1 MSWSDLERLVETAEL
16 DTAIRRGLRH
26 CRSVREL
33 LLAAGRLGF
42 VIHLDDLRQAR
53 AIDQGGA
60 TAGDAGAAGDRA
72 APAQPAAE
80 ARHARRSAATF
91 GCTLA
96 S

>member
-1 MSWSDLERLVETAEL
+1 MSWSELERLVETAER
-16 DTAIRRGLRH
+16 DSAIRRGLRH

-42 VIHLDDLRQAR
+42 LIHLDDLRQAR

-60 TAGDAGAAGDRA
+60 TTGGAGAAGDRA
-72 APAQPAAE
+72 APEQAAAE
-80 ARHARRSAATF
+80 ARPGRQPAATVEW
-91 GCTLA
+91 TLA